1 MKLYASGRCDNAK
14 LTLNHS
20 ALLNEIITDFLYLD
34 EDVVFI
40 I

>member
-1 MKLYASGRCDNAK
+1 MKLYASDRCDNAE

-20 ALLNEIITDFLYLD
+20 ALLNEIITNFLYLN
-34 EDVVFI
+34 ENVVFI